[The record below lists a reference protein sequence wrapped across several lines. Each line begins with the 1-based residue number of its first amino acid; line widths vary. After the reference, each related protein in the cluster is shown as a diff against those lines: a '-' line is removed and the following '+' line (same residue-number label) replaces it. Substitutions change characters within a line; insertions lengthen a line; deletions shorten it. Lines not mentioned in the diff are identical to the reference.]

1 MNAQSH
7 SEADDAALSLEE
19 VVAGYGRMT
28 ILTGTSFRVRRGGI
42 TTIIGPN
49 GAGKSTVFKTVFGL
63 LRPRSGRIH
72 CLGTNVTNAAPRTL
86 LASGLAY
93 VPQGRNVFPE
103 LSVRHN
109 LELGG
114 WSVRKSGDLD
124 ARIAEA
130 VQRFPVLAEKAD
142 QQASVLSG
150 GEQKM
155 LEVARAMLL
164 RPSVLL
170 IDEPSIG
177 LSPVVT
183 KDVFG
188 LLEGLRDTG
197 VTVLMVEQNA
207 RSALQISD
215 DAIVMD
221 QGRTRMT
228 GTAAEILAD
237 PRIGHLMV
245 GGSID

>member
-1 MNAQSH
+1 MSARP
-7 SEADDAALSLEE
+7 ETAETALALDE

-28 ILTGTSFRVRRGGI
+28 ILTGTSFRVRRATI

-63 LRPRSGRIH
+63 LRTRAGRIR
-72 CLGTNVTNAAPRTL
+72 CDGADITNASPRTL
-86 LASGLAY
+86 LANGLAY

-114 WSVRKSGDLD
+114 WSVRGHGSLD
-124 ARIAEA
+124 DRISEA
-130 VQRFPVLAEKAD
+130 VRRFPVLAEKAD

-183 KDVFG
+183 KEVFA
-188 LLEGLRDTG
+188 LLQGLREAG

-207 RSALQISD
+207 RSALRISD

-228 GTAAEILAD
+228 GTAAEVLAD
-237 PRIGHLMV
+237 PQIGHLMV
-245 GGSID
+245 GGSVE